1 VDDEVVVERV
11 GSRGE
16 REEAAWEAEQRRRG
30 GGWQQRRRRRHGSR
44 SRHVLCVCGARRYRW
59 GKPHAAAQ
67 PLDLQGTAQMVA
79 TGGSSLGRSQERDA
93 AKSEMICAVF

>member
-1 VDDEVVVERV
+1 
-11 GSRGE
+11 
-16 REEAAWEAEQRRRG
+16 
-30 GGWQQRRRRRHGSR
+30 
-44 SRHVLCVCGARRYRW
+44 VLCVCGARRYRW

-79 TGGSSLGRSQERDA
+79 AGGSSLGRTQERDA